1 MKKQFHS
8 RQMTIRH
15 DLICQPLAKITLRR
29 SDYMIPALIIIS
41 SDDSGHSNLI
51 LNISRCRVCFSFSH
65 IFIIIISSERL
76 IGWCELSNRT
86 ELFCIVKNFI
96 GRKIFFFFFLICR
109 NTHEI
114 EWLASNKACCLR
126 NFQLHWWPN
135 QLAFDNLESLVLQ
148 VTKYSFGRLLEM
160 ESRLVGWKKPG
171 KTIYRI

>member
-41 SDDSGHSNLI
+41 SDDSGHSKLI

-114 EWLASNKACCLR
+114 EWLASKRGMLFTEFSA
-126 NFQLHWWPN
+126 
-135 QLAFDNLESLVLQ
+135 SLVA
-148 VTKYSFGRLLEM
+148 
-160 ESRLVGWKKPG
+160 
-171 KTIYRI
+171 